1 MSPTRRSFIKTGTM
15 SLAALGLPR
24 LAGAAPAAGPSGPA
38 VPQELKNLV
47 TGIEPLTAEDYAAR
61 QEKARRLLSAHGLDA
76 VFIGGGTNLVYF
88 TKVGWWLSER
98 VFGVVL
104 SLKKDPVWVC
114 PAFEAPRAKELVPAG
129 QEIRTWEEHESPYA
143 LIGGVLKDIG
153 ATTGRLGTAPDLRA
167 FEVHGLRRTLAAAQ
181 VVDGAPVTE
190 GCRGTK
196 SAKEIAYMDLA
207 NRITKLAY
215 REGFKSIREGMET
228 RDLGGAIAA
237 AIQKLGSSGGGGPQF
252 GPNTAFPHGSQVPRT
267 LQAGDAIIVDG
278 GCGVEGY
285 RSDIT
290 RTVVCGRPSD
300 KQRRVGTSSAKPRP
314 PRSRRPGPERPANR
328 STPRRARSSTRPGSG
343 PATSISPTASATA
356 SAWRFTSTRIS
367 SKGTLQAEPGMTF
380 SNQPGI
386 YIYGEFGIRIE
397 DCMVITEN
405 GARHLGGLE
414 AVSIEEPIGPA
425 CRRTGEDWGHVP

>member
-1 MSPTRRSFIKTGTM
+1 MSPTRRSFIKTGTI

-24 LAGAAPAAGPSGPA
+24 LAGAAPAGGPSGPA
-38 VPQELKNLV
+38 LPQELKNLV

-61 QEKARRLLSAHGLDA
+61 QEKARRLLSANRLDA
-76 VFIGGGTNLVYF
+76 VFIGGGTNLLYF

-104 SLKKDPVWVC
+104 SLKKDPIWVC

-129 QEIRTWEEHESPYA
+129 QEIRTWEEHEDPYA

-153 ATTGRLGTAPDLRA
+153 ASTGRLGTAPDLRA

-196 SAKEIAYMDLA
+196 TAKEIAYMDLA

-228 RDLGGAIAA
+228 RDLAGAIAA

-278 GCGVEGY
+278 GCSVEGY

-290 RTVVCGRPSD
+290 RTVVFGQPSD
-300 KQRRVGTSSAKPRP
+300 KQRRVWDVVRKAQAAALKAA
-314 PRSRRPGPERPANR
+314 RPGATCESVDAAA
-328 STPRRARSSTRPGSG
+328 RRVVDEAGFGPGYKHFAHRLG
-343 PATSISPTASATA
+343 HGIGMEVHEYPY
-356 SAWRFTSTRIS
+356 FV
-367 SKGTLQAEPGMTF
+367 KGNTLKLEPGMTF
-380 SNQPGI
+380 SNEPGI

-397 DCMVITEN
+397 DCLVVTET

-425 CRRTGEDWGHVP
+425 